1 VPEHVP
7 ADLPEAADP
16 QKRAEIDKEFS
27 AFRTSLTSTTSDGT
41 LLATIVR
48 GKALAD
54 SLGKNYFMIS
64 VSLDAA
70 GGDTR
75 IAHWFLREL
84 FWPTPTRSYNGGA
97 VVSYMLT
104 DTAGTFQVGDVMRYM
119 YGFSKWKAPKV
130 PKSYGFSP
138 PEK

>member
-84 FWPTPTRSYNGGA
+84 FWPTPTPSYNGGA